1 MTTLKDVAD
10 QAHVSRMT
18 VSRVINHPDKVTD
31 EVKQLVYQAM
41 KNLDYHPNAMA
52 RALVNNRT
60 QIVKL
65 LVLEEMTTV
74 EPYYMNL
81 LTGISK
87 ELEEHQYALQL
98 VTENS
103 FEIGTC
109 DGYIITGMRHEDY
122 QWIKELKLPFVLF
135 GENRY
140 GYDFVDSDN
149 KMGGQLGTEYAIKRG
164 YEHLIYVGID
174 LAEPF
179 EYSREAGYL
188 QTMQENG
195 LEPQIIRSDNHST
208 QIQSF
213 VMEHWNDYPENTAF
227 VCASDR
233 LALGVE
239 RAILAQGGSLPDQY
253 GVIGH
258 DGVFLDQVA
267 FPQLTTVKQE
277 VDKMGG
283 LCAKMLL
290 EKIKNNNQAQGQCVI
305 APQLIVRDS
314 TK

>member
-1 MTTLKDVAD
+1 
-10 QAHVSRMT
+10 
-18 VSRVINHPDKVTD
+18 
-31 EVKQLVYQAM
+31 
-41 KNLDYHPNAMA
+41 
-52 RALVNNRT
+52 
-60 QIVKL
+60 
-65 LVLEEMTTV
+65 
-74 EPYYMNL
+74 
-81 LTGISK
+81 
-87 ELEEHQYALQL
+87 
-98 VTENS
+98 
-103 FEIGTC
+103 
-109 DGYIITGMRHEDY
+109 Y

-195 LEPQIIRSDNHST
+195 LEPQTIRSDNHST

-239 RAILAQGGSLPDQY
+239 RAILAQGG
-253 GVIGH
+253 
-258 DGVFLDQVA
+258 
-267 FPQLTTVKQE
+267 
-277 VDKMGG
+277 
-283 LCAKMLL
+283 
-290 EKIKNNNQAQGQCVI
+290 
-305 APQLIVRDS
+305 
-314 TK
+314 

>member
-18 VSRVINHPDKVTD
+18 VSRVINHPDKVTA
-31 EVKQLVYQAM
+31 EVKELVYQAM
-41 KNLDYHPNAMA
+41 QSLNYHPNAMA

-87 ELEEHQYALQL
+87 ELEGHQYALQL

-103 FEIGTC
+103 FEIGSC
-109 DGYIITGMRHEDY
+109 DGYIITGMRNEDY
-122 QWIKELKLPFVLF
+122 EWIRELKMPFVLF

-149 KMGGQLGTEYAIKRG
+149 KMGGELGTRYAIQQG
-164 YEHLIYVGID
+164 YQHLIYIGID

-188 QTMQENG
+188 QVMQEHG
-195 LEPQIIRSDNHST
+195 LEPRIIRSENHST
-208 QIQSF
+208 QIQNYI
-213 VMEHWNDYPENTAF
+213 MEHWADYAENTIF
-227 VCASDR
+227 ICASDR

-239 RAILAQGGSLPDQY
+239 RAIITMQGSIPEQY
-253 GVIGH
+253 GIIGH
-258 DGVFLDQVA
+258 DSVFLDQVA
-267 FPQLTTVKQE
+267 FPKLTTVKQE
-277 VDKMGG
+277 VAQMGG

-290 EKIKNNNQAQGQCVI
+290 NKIMQNNKPQGNCVTQ
-305 APQLIVRDS
+305 PQLIIRDT